1 MGKIGRQDVFTWNGS
16 AIAGVR
22 SKGVAI
28 AGEPVDVTSDEN
40 SGWRTLLTVPGEN
53 QVTLSISGLVKDRRL
68 IEDFFAGNR
77 TRAVAITFA
86 NSGGT
91 LSGSFYLAS
100 LTETGE
106 YNGAATFDAEL
117 QSTGAVTYVASAS
130 PTNTLLPSISGTPQ
144 VGQVLTAIPGTWTGN
159 PSFTY
164 QWRNEGVDIG
174 GATSV
179 TYTPVV
185 GDVGDVLTVRVT
197 ATNTSGSANATSGPS
212 AAVIAA

>member
-1 MGKIGRQDVFTWNGS
+1 MGKLGRQDTFTWGG
-16 AIAGVR
+16 ATIAGIR
-22 SKGVAI
+22 SKGLAI

-40 SGWRTLLTVPGEN
+40 SGWRTLLSVPGEN

-77 TRAVAITFA
+77 TKAIAFTFA
-86 NSGGT
+86 SSGGT
-91 LSGSFYLAS
+91 LSGDFYLAS

-117 QSTGAVTYVASAS
+117 QSTGAVTYTASAS
-130 PTNTLLPSISGTPQ
+130 PVNSVLPSISGTPQ
-144 VGQVLTAIPGTWTGN
+144 VGQVLTAHAGTWSGN

-164 QWRNEGVDIG
+164 QWRNAGVDIG

-185 GDVGDVLTVRVT
+185 GDIGDVLTVRVT
-197 ATNTSGSANATSGPS
+197 ATNTSGSANATSGP
-212 AAVIAA
+212 AALVIAA